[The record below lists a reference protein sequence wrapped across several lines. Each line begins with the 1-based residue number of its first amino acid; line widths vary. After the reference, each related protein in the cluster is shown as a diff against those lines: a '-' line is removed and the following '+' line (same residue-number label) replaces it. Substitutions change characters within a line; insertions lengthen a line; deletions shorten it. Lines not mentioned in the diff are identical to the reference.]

1 MSERDITERETAI
14 VVAVVVAAINCMLQW
29 TNIRATRQTQQR
41 GKTARETDR
50 QRGGRR
56 RGREKKKKKRQS
68 ESHR

>member
-1 MSERDITERETAI
+1 MKERERDIRERETAI

-50 QRGGRR
+50 QRGGRGW
-56 RGREKKKKKRQS
+56 GRE
-68 ESHR
+68 EEGEEAE